1 MGSEM
6 CIRDRSRHSRRVSQ
20 EGRIDPANLVKTIE
34 EYNKGCEVGQDVGGK
49 KPHNLRKIE
58 KAPFWAGYAG
68 MSVHHTMG
76 GVVINTDT
84 QVIDRHG
91 QVIPGLHAVGEVTGG
106 IHGSNRLGGNAI
118 ADIFTFGRLTGIAI
132 ANGK

>member
-1 MGSEM
+1 
-6 CIRDRSRHSRRVSQ
+6 
-20 EGRIDPANLVKTIE
+20 
-34 EYNKGCEVGQDVGGK
+34 
-49 KPHNLRKIE
+49 
-58 KAPFWAGYAG
+58 

-132 ANGK
+132 ANGKLSHFRHDKKGEGLCGASPSFILRLPAERG

>member
-1 MGSEM
+1 M
-6 CIRDRSRHSRRVSQ
+6 
-20 EGRIDPANLVKTIE
+20 KTIE

>member
-1 MGSEM
+1 
-6 CIRDRSRHSRRVSQ
+6 
-20 EGRIDPANLVKTIE
+20 
-34 EYNKGCEVGQDVGGK
+34 
-49 KPHNLRKIE
+49 
-58 KAPFWAGYAG
+58 

-106 IHGSNRLGGNAI
+106 IHGSNRLSGNAI